1 MKKLFTLK
9 LWLLLLALTASLTAT
24 ADTVYKTLTFSAET
38 NSQGVSSYSKNWY
51 ATIDG
56 FQWDIKYFNN
66 NNNDWNYVKC
76 GSQNTASTATIQ
88 TNKKIDKAITQVVVT
103 IDAITAEYI
112 TSINLKTAT
121 ANSFSD
127 ASIKETISLTATT
140 GAQTVTITQPEENL
154 YYRLDFNCKQGK
166 KNGFVQISKV
176 EYFIAE
182 GGVAV
187 PTFSPEGGTYTEAQ
201 TVTISQPDAAMI
213 MYTTDGRDPSYEQEI
228 GELYENPITI
238 SSSCTLKAI
247 AVDDDGNE
255 SAVASAEYIIKK
267 DISNTPETAYTA
279 AEAIALIDDVESDLT
294 KGVYVKGV
302 VSGIETAYNPD
313 YGNLSFNISD
323 DGSTTG
329 AQFQFFRNQKSAT
342 ETYTEDPKI
351 QVGETVI
358 GYGTLA
364 KFNST
369 YEFAAGN
376 YLVSRESPEIH
387 MCNITWSVNGETTTG
402 EQVQGAAITFPED
415 PMGQDEYEFRGWTAS
430 SSVASSGEGIEYLAD
445 GATVPEE
452 AEVTYYAVFAKRSGC
467 THNFADMEGFD
478 SWTNSYSKH
487 TDTFEDGVYVELSN
501 ASKQGGTIPDCPV
514 TKGDEVIIKAPE
526 GVNIVTAK
534 LVCKQWDTKSQTI
547 TLHTSTDGETF
558 SGTKNTSSNFTLDVD
573 NVGENIVAIKYTFS
587 NASNQIGLSSFEINK
602 QYQDYCLTF
611 RIKQK
616 PTILFRESAISKYLN
631 DEDFTVVATTFP
643 EDLTLSYASS
653 NQNVAT
659 VEDGTVHI
667 VGSGTTTITASF
679 AGDEQYKAASASYEL
694 TVIQHTPQIVDGE
707 FDFTG
712 LQDYGSGLELTTIST
727 YYVDSLSVWTA
738 VNVTMAAEGRY
749 RWWYNSKGNSLRTY
763 NESGKISAAT
773 LTFTVPEGKVI
784 SSITFTA
791 EEKINFSANCGVI
804 DGNKWTGCSNEVT
817 LTATGN
823 TTIKNIV
830 VAYGDPINVNITG
843 ANFATLYY
851 GEKNLVVPAGVEALT
866 YSHVGEQTIDAT
878 VSYVAGD
885 VIPAGEAVVLHSTE
899 DLTESKDYTF
909 VVSATAGEKVAGN
922 ILKGT
927 DVETEVAA
935 EEGKWIYRLIN
946 GSHGVGFYRSIEGEG
961 TTFTNGAHKAYME
974 IAYDAGSASQP
985 SLAPL
990 FIGLLPGD
998 GVVTAVEE
1006 RNVDGKK
1013 NGIMYNVLG
1022 QPVDAS
1028 YKGIVIVDG
1037 KKFIN
1042 K

>member
-1 MKKLFTLK
+1 MYTYKSDYTPFYVFKINLSEPTETPVSIAVTGEPAEFWKGDAFNHDGMTVTATYEDESTVDVTKWATFTAPDMTTK
-9 LWLLLLALTASLTAT
+9 GEKTVNVSYKELTAS
-24 ADTVYKTLTFSAET
+24 Y
-38 NSQGVSSYSKNWY
+38 
-51 ATIDG
+51 TINV
-56 FQWDIKYFNN
+56 QSIE
-66 NNNDWNYVKC
+66 
-76 GSQNTASTATIQ
+76 NTI
-88 TNKKIDKAITQVVVT
+88 
-103 IDAITAEYI
+103 
-112 TSINLKTAT
+112 
-121 ANSFSD
+121 
-127 ASIKETISLTATT
+127 
-140 GAQTVTITQPEENL
+140 
-154 YYRLDFNCKQGK
+154 
-166 KNGFVQISKV
+166 
-176 EYFIAE
+176 
-182 GGVAV
+182 
-187 PTFSPEGGTYTEAQ
+187 
-201 TVTISQPDAAMI
+201 
-213 MYTTDGRDPSYEQEI
+213 
-228 GELYENPITI
+228 
-238 SSSCTLKAI
+238 
-247 AVDDDGNE
+247 
-255 SAVASAEYIIKK
+255 
-267 DISNTPETAYTA
+267 ETAYTA
-279 AEAIALIDDVESDLT
+279 DEARSLIDANKDLAT
-294 KGVYVKGV
+294 PVYVKGKI
-302 VSGIETAYNPD
+302 SRIDGYSDSKRAITYWISEDGTE
-313 YGNLSFNISD
+313 LSKFQIYLGKNI
-323 DGSTTG
+323 
-329 AQFQFFRNQKSAT
+329 NSA
-342 ETYTEDPKI
+342 E
-351 QVGETVI
+351 
-358 GYGTLA
+358 
-364 KFNST
+364 FNSVNDIVLSADVVVFGKLKKYNAY
-369 YEFAAGN
+369 YELDKGN
-376 YLVSRESPEIH
+376 YLVSYESPEIH

-452 AEVTYYAVFAKRSGC
+452 AEVTYYAVFAKRSGF

-478 SWTNSYSKH
+478 SWTSTYSEH
-487 TDTFEDGVYVELSN
+487 TDTFDDGVYVELSKAN
-501 ASKQGGTIPDCPV
+501 KQGSTITDCPV
-514 TKGDEVIIKAPE
+514 TKGDGEVIIKAPE

-534 LVCKQWDTKSQTI
+534 LVCKQWGSKPQTI
-547 TLHTSTDGETF
+547 TLHTSTDGENF
-558 SGTKNTSSNFTLDVD
+558 SETENTSSNFTLDVD
-573 NVGENIVAIKYTFS
+573 NVGENIVAIKYTFD
-587 NASNQIGLSSFEINK
+587 NVDNQIGLSSFEINK

-653 NQNVAT
+653 NPNVAT
-659 VEDGTVHI
+659 VEDGTVHL

-712 LQDYGSGLELTTIST
+712 LQDYGSGLELTTTSS

-804 DGNKWTGCSNEVT
+804 DGKKWTGCSNEVT

-899 DLTESKDYTF
+899 ELTESKDYTF

-927 DVETEVAA
+927 DVETEIAA

-946 GSHGVGFYRSIEGEG
+946 GTHGVGFYRSIEGEG

-1006 RNVDGKK
+1006 LNVDGKK
-1013 NGIMYNVLG
+1013 SGIMYNVLG